1 MKRNR
6 YSKNRELEISNL
18 KKFLA
23 RVQALGGRDAL
34 IDSLLK
40 AIQELEDSDEAV
52 QEDSAA

>member
-34 IDSLLK
+34 IDSLLE
-40 AIQELEDSDEAV
+40 AIQELEDSDQAV

>member
-23 RVQALGGRDAL
+23 RVQAIGGREAL
-34 IDSLLK
+34 IDSLFK
-40 AIQELEDSDEAV
+40 AIRELEEADEV
-52 QEDSAA
+52 IQEDSAA

>member
-40 AIQELEDSDEAV
+40 AIQELEDSDQAV